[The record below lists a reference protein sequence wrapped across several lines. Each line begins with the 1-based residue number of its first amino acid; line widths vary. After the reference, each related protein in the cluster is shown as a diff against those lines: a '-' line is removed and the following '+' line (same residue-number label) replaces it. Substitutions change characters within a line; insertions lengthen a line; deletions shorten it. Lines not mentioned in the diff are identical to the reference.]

1 MEFIN
6 YKLITEPY
14 ITPKTFVF
22 KFYMLLIF
30 YYSCTSIQQSYYLFK
45 GSYQNLLENIE
56 EAVVLAE
63 SWKEAV
69 EEEEEE
75 ALEEEAL
82 VEAAAEEGEEAVALV
97 TEVVIVED
105 LEVVEAAVDLI
116 DLIQVEVEEAE
127 EDGRL
132 KS

>member
-45 GSYQNLLENIE
+45 GFYQNLLENRD

-69 EEEEEE
+69 EEEEE
-75 ALEEEAL
+75 AL
-82 VEAAAEEGEEAVALV
+82 VEAAAEEGEEEAVALV

-127 EDGRL
+127 EDGRF
-132 KS
+132 KN

>member
-22 KFYMLLIF
+22 KFYMLIF
-30 YYSCTSIQQSYYLFK
+30 YYSCTSIQQSYCLFK

-75 ALEEEAL
+75 EAL
-82 VEAAAEEGEEAVALV
+82 VEAAAEEGEEEAVALV

-132 KS
+132 KN